1 METYRIVLKKW
12 SKKLVAS
19 GNAARWNSG
28 GREVIYTAASR
39 ALATLENMVHRSGE
53 GSNELYK
60 VMVITIPSVVK
71 HDVVSLADQ
80 PDVWWEVN
88 RYHECR
94 AVGDRWLT
102 LGKSAVLKIPSA
114 IIMHEYNYLLNP
126 AHPDFKKIKL
136 LRTEAFKFDPRIK
149 TGS

>member
-71 HDVVSLADQ
+71 HDVVSLADL
-80 PDVWWEVN
+80 PDLWWEVN

-102 LGKSAVLKIPSA
+102 LGKAAVLKIPSA